1 MPMTNNKVSKQPSE
15 GGSDLREPL
24 LMWQF
29 LRAFIWLDRGLQE
42 NIAEL
47 GWPSLSRTES
57 QVMLLTSVGIG
68 RPIEISRNLGLSRQ
82 AVYQSIS
89 QLEAKGLIVLRVDHR
104 DKRRKILTF
113 SRDGEAMRHDAIM
126 ILRRLEGELVRRGGF
141 KEVTGVRSMGDWDWS
156 APPVYED

>member
-1 MPMTNNKVSKQPSE
+1 MPETKNKVTGQAVE
-15 GGSDLREPL
+15 GEGDLREPL

-42 NIAEL
+42 NIGEL

-68 RPIEISRNLGLSRQ
+68 RPIEIARNLGLSRQ

-126 ILRRLEGELVRRGGF
+126 ILRSLEEELARRGGL
-141 KEVTGVRSMGDWDWS
+141 KEVTGFRSMDDWDWS
-156 APPVYED
+156 VPPVYED